1 MVQRQKGL
9 EEYVPLRYS
18 PPSSARR
25 LVPETAVAYVR
36 RACIPAQEFG
46 GWKDGCVGKR
56 GDRAGARRVRL
67 FAIFS
72 SLFCL
77 QTTARDSCVAR
88 RLTRT
93 HPCSRIRTVD
103 YFSFAQQRRQA
114 EEYASLRF
122 PLAPLAGTD
131 RLLLFA
137 TTGTIAPRYHAY
149 RDLFLRRPI
158 PAQELVRWSTPSSR
172 NSIARRKSTPLCDI
186 PLLSSLARI
195 NLLLFATARTFT
207 ICLHARTHPCSRI

>member
-1 MVQRQKGL
+1 MDVL
-9 EEYVPLRYS
+9 
-18 PPSSARR
+18 
-25 LVPETAVAYVR
+25 
-36 RACIPAQEFG
+36 
-46 GWKDGCVGKR
+46 DGAKATRVG
-56 GDRAGARRVRL
+56 RVRL

-122 PLAPLAGTD
+122 PLAHLAGTD

-158 PAQELVRWSTPSSR
+158 PAQELGRWSTPSAR

-195 NLLLFATARTFT
+195 NLLLFALRVDSLVQA
-207 ICLHARTHPCSRI
+207 LDEDAGHGGH